1 MIYRPVGKTGM
12 SAGII
17 GLGGEHLD
25 NKPFETVDA
34 IINTALDNGVNI
46 MDVFMPGDEVRTN
59 IGRALAGRRDKM
71 LIQGHLGS
79 TDIKQQYDQSRDL
92 PSIKTYFESLLRC
105 LKTDYIDF
113 GMLFFIDSE
122 KDFSD
127 MFDGPALEYALK
139 LKEEG
144 KIRAIGASSHN
155 PVIARR
161 VVETGMVDL
170 LLFSINPAFDMA
182 PSGVNVLD
190 YLAEDN
196 LNFEKNLDPGRAALY
211 KLCEQKSVAIT
222 VMKTLGAGKLL
233 DPRYSPFGKPLSAVQ
248 CIHYALSRPGVV
260 SALLGCSTREQVLEA
275 LGYLNAT
282 EEEKDYSGIVS
293 KYQGGFKGSCVYCS
307 HCLPC
312 PAEINIAEVNKY
324 LDAALLDPEHIPQT
338 VTERYKALKHQGSEC
353 IACGSCEK
361 KCPFSVPVI
370 ERMKKAA
377 ALFGL

>member
-1 MIYRPVGKTGM
+1 MIYRPIGKTGM
-12 SAGII
+12 SASVI

-25 NKPFETVDA
+25 NKPFETADA
-34 IINTALDNGVNI
+34 VINTALDNGVNI

-79 TDIKQQYDQSRDL
+79 TNIKQQYDQSRDL

-127 MFDGPALEYALK
+127 MFDGPALGYAQELK
-139 LKEEG
+139 KEG

-182 PSGVNVLD
+182 PSGANVLD

-196 LNFEKNLDPGRAALY
+196 FNFEKNLDPRRAALY

-233 DPRYSPFGKPLSAVQ
+233 DPRYSPFGRPLSAVQ
-248 CIHYALSRPGVV
+248 CIHYALTRPGVV

-275 LGYLNAT
+275 LGYLNAAD
-282 EEEKDYSGIVS
+282 EEKDYSGIVS
-293 KYQGGFKGSCVYCS
+293 KYQGSFKGSCVYCS

-338 VTERYKALKHQGSEC
+338 VTERYRALKHRGSEC

-361 KCPFSVPVI
+361 KCPFSVPVV